1 MTQPQAVPNANSL
14 PTLEELMES
23 IRGPASDKA
32 RATLQGS
39 SIMETDGDTLI
50 IGRGTQVET
59 RITRRPVSTR
69 GRVYNHDSFPLR
81 QPPDTRFDA
90 VHHSLTRRA
99 EEAVLA
105 ELQELLDIN
114 PQDNEAGH
122 HDYSPAFRLYI
133 SSGVRKAAAATAQSI
148 ANSQEF
154 GYQRNPGTAGYEA
167 LHALLGNSRVN
178 EACRILG
185 NDATLDDLN
194 LFNIHAKAMRDAHR
208 KNPNAALIW
217 LRTQRDHHLRA
228 HNIGAEHILMATE
241 AAFTSKA
248 VKLQFPNPDTL
259 WETFT
264 SLNPKVLRETPPTGE
279 VLETVTTLSHL
290 IHQAAAKP
298 HHTALTA
305 VLSNPG
311 YIARKNH
318 PLATA
323 FLVESARLA
332 RTKAP
337 IRKHNLLCKQMDLA
351 YKLTSKALTK
361 PINGWQPTGLKEHLH
376 QHAAHPTRW
385 KDIIHLM
392 PPWAKHP
399 QDTYPN
405 LPKLPTNSDVI
416 ERAAKGTPSD
426 DIILLLDEAIQVH
439 ATAGKRASV
448 HFKHRSAP
456 YLVLK
461 KTHDG
466 TLHASHGERPA
477 NCLTLPTPL
486 GTPSQTITQ
495 HWLDPIDL
503 QAARTAVVF
512 TYLNDHWDTINHGNN
527 RKPNLRQS
535 GNIMHRIAAQRS
547 GPIISPLDLRNSYI
561 PLMEAIRTLLHPQTW
576 ERAHNL
582 DAPVNTFKYNLSLT
596 LGQELLLLA
605 DTNPGAVT
613 WVMAYSQTQDTPSHP
628 GQFITLAKNMLL
640 SAGLEPANW
649 KYAATMDRPTMNRLT
664 QHPNASHNTALL
676 LNAMAQAR
684 ATPTENTTQEIL
696 RAILPHVTTQGRT
709 HLLNTGPQHPLR
721 YNVTRMTMLLC
732 RESARL
738 HKNNGEHQQ
747 KQLTQAAMG
756 VLDYI
761 LHLLRQDEN
770 NIRSS
775 TWNGLLKASNRWH
788 EDIRRQQALNRQQ
801 PQPYQSWHSL
811 VGTLTSGPYTVV
823 PLTDNV
829 QLQEESIMMGNCVNG
844 YTRGCLAGPSRIFSV
859 QKGGRRVATGQ
870 ITIVANKWRETQTR
884 GWKNTDPPDEVVE
897 AMVHTAK
904 QYQTKWEQ
912 TS

>member
-1 MTQPQAVPNANSL
+1 M
-14 PTLEELMES
+14 
-23 IRGPASDKA
+23 
-32 RATLQGS
+32 
-39 SIMETDGDTLI
+39 
-50 IGRGTQVET
+50 
-59 RITRRPVSTR
+59 
-69 GRVYNHDSFPLR
+69 
-81 QPPDTRFDA
+81 
-90 VHHSLTRRA
+90 
-99 EEAVLA
+99 
-105 ELQELLDIN
+105 
-114 PQDNEAGH
+114 
-122 HDYSPAFRLYI
+122 
-133 SSGVRKAAAATAQSI
+133 
-148 ANSQEF
+148 
-154 GYQRNPGTAGYEA
+154 
-167 LHALLGNSRVN
+167 
-178 EACRILG
+178 
-185 NDATLDDLN
+185 
-194 LFNIHAKAMRDAHR
+194 
-208 KNPNAALIW
+208 
-217 LRTQRDHHLRA
+217 
-228 HNIGAEHILMATE
+228 
-241 AAFTSKA
+241 
-248 VKLQFPNPDTL
+248 
-259 WETFT
+259 
-264 SLNPKVLRETPPTGE
+264 
-279 VLETVTTLSHL
+279 ETVTTLSHL

-305 VLSNPG
+305 ILSNPG
-311 YIARKNH
+311 YLTRKH
-318 PLATA
+318 HTLAKA
-323 FLVESARLA
+323 FLAESDRLA

-337 IRKHNLLCKQMDLA
+337 IKRHNLLCKQMNLA
-351 YKLTSKALTK
+351 HRLTNHRLTK
-361 PINGWQPTGLKEHLH
+361 SIKGWTPNHLSEHLH
-376 QHAAHPTRW
+376 QHALHPTTG
-385 KDIIHLM
+385 KEILHLM
-392 PPWAKHP
+392 QLWAKHP
-399 QDTYPN
+399 QDKYPD

-448 HFKHRSAP
+448 HFKHCTAP

-477 NCLTLPTPL
+477 NYLILPTPP
-486 GTPSQTITQ
+486 GAHPQTITQ
-495 HWLDPIDL
+495 HWLNPIHL
-503 QAARTAVVF
+503 QAARTAVVY

-547 GPIISPLDLRNSYI
+547 GPIMSPLDLRNSYI

-596 LGQELLLLA
+596 LGQELLTLA
-605 DTNPGAVT
+605 GTNPGAVT

-628 GQFITLAKNMLL
+628 SQFITLAKNMLL

-649 KYAATMDRPTMNRLT
+649 KYAATMDRPTMKRLT
-664 QHPNASHNTALL
+664 QHPNASYNAALL

-684 ATPTENTTQEIL
+684 ATPTENTAQEIL
-696 RAILPHVTTQGRT
+696 RAILPNVTTQGRT

-721 YNVTRMTMLLC
+721 YNLTRMTMLLC

-738 HKNNGEHQQ
+738 HENNGEHHQRP
-747 KQLTQAAMG
+747 LVQATME

-761 LHLLRQDEN
+761 LHLSRQDEN
-770 NIRSS
+770 NIIRST

-788 EDIRRQQALNRQQ
+788 EDMRRQQALNRQQ

-829 QLQEESIMMGNCVNG
+829 QLQEESIMMRNCVNG

-859 QKGGRRVATGQ
+859 QKGGRRVTTGQ
-870 ITIVANKWRETQTR
+870 ITIVANEWRETQTR

-897 AMVHTAK
+897 AMVHTAR
-904 QYQTKWEQ
+904 QYQAQWDNSSDQ
-912 TS
+912 PA